1 MGLQDVRLAH
11 NDPCQIQMYE
21 WEREKRVS
29 KKLDSSESGNV
40 NIEVCWQNLRDCMK
54 EAATGV
60 CGKGKRG
67 YSKSC
72 EWWHDAV
79 QDAVERKNKVWQ
91 DDKGK
96 DKSMREIKKKEY

>member
-1 MGLQDVRLAH
+1 
-11 NDPCQIQMYE
+11 
-21 WEREKRVS
+21 
-29 KKLDSSESGNV
+29 
-40 NIEVCWQNLRDCMK
+40 MK